1 MRRHLSFAALV
12 SLGLLTTISSP
23 GRAWAQPLQA
33 GGLAPPPPSSG
44 PGAYP
49 SQPTETERLL
59 LEADRADS
67 GRGLQFA
74 YVDLEGGGQYLS
86 LEGFGRSGPGLLPS
100 APGLSS
106 AQQSGF
112 GPMFG
117 AGAGV
122 RLLFFTLGP
131 RFRYASFSD
140 WDLWS
145 LGGDV
150 GFHFPLGNLE
160 PYLTLGAGYTKLGH
174 ATKALFGD
182 AADVKVDGMNLRLA
196 TGADYFVTKVF
207 SVGARASYDGGGRGR
222 AAVAPETLTA
232 ATSGPEHARAQA
244 YGEDGSGVGFAAS
257 ANVVLGLHF

>member
-1 MRRHLSFAALV
+1 MRRRLSVAALA
-12 SLGLLTTISSP
+12 SLGLLAALSP
-23 GRAWAQPLQA
+23 SRAEAQPLQA

-44 PGAYP
+44 PGAYAA
-49 SQPTETERLL
+49 QPTETERLL
-59 LEADRADS
+59 QEADRADS

-74 YVDLEGGGQYLS
+74 YVDLEGGGQYFS
-86 LEGFGRSGPGLLPS
+86 LEGISSSGTGLLPS

-106 AQQSGF
+106 AKQSDF
-112 GPMFG
+112 GPMLG

-145 LGGDV
+145 VGGDV

-160 PYLTLGAGYTKLGH
+160 PYLTLGAGYTKVGH

-182 AADVKVDGMNLRLA
+182 AADVTIDGVNLRVA
-196 TGADYFVTKVF
+196 SGADYFVTNVF
-207 SVGARASYDGGGRGR
+207 SVGARAAFEVLFLGRD
-222 AAVAPETLTA
+222 AVDPGALTT

-244 YGEDGSGVGFAAS
+244 YAADASGVGFAAS
-257 ANVVLGLHF
+257 ASVVLGLHF